1 LSDRIANKIPISG
14 LLRGEGGMFSSLP
27 APIPVSPINGQRLPL
42 PRKLTLVWNSVTGA
56 TGYTVT
62 VQWYSNTPQ
71 GKTWLTK
78 PPVTTTSTSLTV
90 DFPAC
95 SPGRWCVRVEDANG
109 WKRASV
115 DSQWSDF
122 DFTIQILE
130 TPTLISPVNGQIF
143 SNYPRKTMLT
153 WRAVANATGYVVT
166 VDACRDRQ
174 VSSTSIWQ
182 SVLPKTIVQATSFT
196 FDFAGASP
204 GRWCVFAINSAN
216 AYQQSALAHGTTSH
230 TQFNASHLPLTL
242 LGSGTG

>member
-1 LSDRIANKIPISG
+1 MK
-14 LLRGEGGMFSSLP
+14 GEGRFSSLP
-27 APIPVSPINGQRLPL
+27 APIPVSPINGQHLPL
-42 PRKLTLVWNSVTGA
+42 PRKLTLVWNAVPGA

-78 PPVTTTSTSLTV
+78 PTLTTASTSLTV

-95 SPGRWCVRVEDANG
+95 CPGRWCVRAEDANG

-130 TPTLISPVNGQIF
+130 TPTLISPANGQVF
-143 SNYPRKTMLT
+143 SNYPRKTTLT
-153 WRAVANATGYVVT
+153 WRAVANATGYVVV
-166 VDACRDRQ
+166 VDACQDCQ
-174 VSSTSIWQ
+174 VTNTSIWQ
-182 SVLPKTIVQATSFT
+182 SVVPKTIVQSTSLT
-196 FDFAGASP
+196 FDFAGAQP

-216 AYQQSALAHGTTSH
+216 AYQQSEPSAWNNFSYTV
-230 TQFNASHLPLTL
+230 
-242 LGSGTG
+242 